1 MPYIANPVSMG
12 VLLVLA
18 TVTIVLAL
26 MTGSTTWVIAGRGA
40 SSATR
45 AMVIPADE
53 APGPIH
59 VPITASLATL
69 GRGS

>member
-26 MTGSTTWVIAGRGA
+26 MTGSTTWVIAGVCFVIF
-40 SSATR
+40 SA
-45 AMVIPADE
+45 AQ
-53 APGPIH
+53 
-59 VPITASLATL
+59 L
-69 GRGS
+69 

>member
-26 MTGSTTWVIAGRGA
+26 MTGSTTWVIAGVCFVIF
-40 SSATR
+40 SAAQLR
-45 AMVIPADE
+45 RWYSWPRRIKRD
-53 APGPIH
+53 
-59 VPITASLATL
+59 
-69 GRGS
+69 